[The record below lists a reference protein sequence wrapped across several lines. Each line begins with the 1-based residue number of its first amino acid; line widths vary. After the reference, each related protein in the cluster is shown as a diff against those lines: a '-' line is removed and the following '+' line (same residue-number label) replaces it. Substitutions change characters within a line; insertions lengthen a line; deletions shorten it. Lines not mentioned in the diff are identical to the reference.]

1 MAVNLKSLISRLNG
15 TGRGALEG
23 AAGLCLSRTNYEV
36 EPEHFLLKLIENA
49 DTDIGNVFRHF
60 EVSQARISKDLT
72 TAMDKLKTG
81 NARTPGL
88 SPRLPQWIQEA
99 WLLASVDY
107 GAAQVR
113 TGHLLL
119 ALLAT
124 DDLAR
129 LAREISREFGAI
141 SVESLKKNLVDIT
154 AGSAEA
160 REATSLGSQSQAGA
174 SGGDPV
180 MAGKTKA
187 LDQFTVDLT
196 ARARAGQI
204 DPVLGR

>member
-1 MAVNLKSLISRLNG
+1 MGVNLKSLIARLNA
-15 TGRGALEG
+15 TCRGALEG

-36 EPEHFLLKLIENA
+36 EPEHFLLKLIENSE
-49 DTDIGNVFRHF
+49 TDIGSIFRHY
-60 EVSQARISKDLT
+60 EVNQSRISKDLT
-72 TAMDKLKTG
+72 IAMDRLKTG

-99 WLLASVDY
+99 WLIASVDY

-129 LAREISREFGAI
+129 LAREISREFA
-141 SVESLKKNLVDIT
+141 SVSLESLKKDFAEIT
-154 AGSAEA
+154 ATSAEA
-160 REATSLGSQSQAGA
+160 REATSLSDQPSATETAAG
-174 SGGDPV
+174 GPV
-180 MAGKTKA
+180 T
-187 LDQFTVDLT
+187 
-196 ARARAGQI
+196 
-204 DPVLGR
+204 